1 MKQVNRPSRGMI
13 AIVGVVVLTFALS
26 ACGPG
31 TPGPAGPPSELP
43 GGVEV
48 AAKEALSDHIGVPVE
63 DIQVAEAEQRDWPDA
78 CLGLAEEGEAC
89 AQVITPGWEI
99 TLQAGG
105 EEYTLRTDE
114 TADVIRLE
122 E

>member
-1 MKQVNRPSRGMI
+1 MKQVNRPSRGTTCT
-13 AIVGVVVLTFALS
+13 VGVVVLTLALS

-31 TPGPAGPPSELP
+31 TPEPAGPASELP

-63 DIQVAEAEQRDWPDA
+63 DVQVVEAERRDWPDA

-89 AQVITPGWEI
+89 AQVITPGWQI
-99 TLQAGG
+99 TLQAAG